1 MSVSD
6 TELNGSD
13 VQERRS
19 QSSRVSGA
27 RLVEP
32 HLTLFGDC
40 WRGSLVVGG
49 NIHSRD
55 PASGIM
61 LRLSSVA
68 PPADCGPAN
77 REEPDP
83 VLHS

>member
-1 MSVSD
+1 M
-6 TELNGSD
+6 
-13 VQERRS
+13 QERRS
-19 QSSRVSGA
+19 RSSRVSGA

-32 HLTLFGDC
+32 HLKLLGDC

-49 NIHSRD
+49 NIHSRK
-55 PASGIM
+55 PVNGNR

-68 PPADCGPAN
+68 PPADCGP
-77 REEPDP
+77 EEPEP